1 MARIPTPRLAGQ
13 EVGSVQIQG
22 TPTPFQNLQTNAD
35 MFGATQARALQQ
47 ASEGISAAADGLL
60 KSAKDDDATNLVRTQ
75 NEGMSFSNDMINNPK
90 NGLLTRTGIDAVGA
104 TKEAVERVDEWARA
118 LPEPTTRSGKLAQQ
132 EYIAGLK
139 ARAYQ
144 TLSTHERAERRSQA
158 EKDLNTSIGNVMQEA
173 QTSYTNPAALQNNE
187 SMIRDRTKDA
197 AAFQGLSGEAAD
209 ELVETNV
216 SKMYVG
222 VLDRMIVNGES
233 SQAIEAAFMDMK
245 RRGVLQPGD
254 EFNRIQKAISAK
266 SDDEQALSI
275 AMEVGAKYGDDGVA
289 AAAEISKMEGVDA
302 AVKNAATA
310 IVDRTI
316 SRKASQEA
324 AELRDLQAELSAAA
338 AAGNRPDAAQL
349 GRLPGNAQTAITNIF
364 LNSGTDRKTDRAAW
378 MEWSRLTSE
387 EKGRLSE
394 EDFINNYLSKFSN
407 ADQDSANS
415 AYATG
420 RGAVGRTEAT
430 VLTNQVNA
438 VSAEVKSSRSY
449 FEKQVTDRVAQVV
462 GTGAQKAAKR
472 SALEAA
478 FRVQFETRSRSGP
491 LTPEAIDQFLIQGM
505 IEYSE
510 GGRLVQLEDP
520 DVELKD
526 LYPEGSNLLAFAEA
540 RPDIRADLAIAYV
553 KWRSAN
559 VEDADPDDEVDSD
572 DFATWWDEQYSSKT
586 PTEEQRQ
593 QLIEGLQR
601 KGASVTEINIDKYW
615 RLYLLKQLVGD
626 AALDG

>member
-35 MFGATQARALQQ
+35 MFGASQARALQQ

-60 KSAKDDDATNLVRTQ
+60 KSAQDDDATNLVRTQ
-75 NEGMSFSNDMINNPK
+75 NEGMSFSNDMINNPE
-90 NGLLTRTGIDAVGA
+90 NGLLTRRGIDAVGA
-104 TKEAVERVDEWARA
+104 TKEAVDKVDEWARS

-144 TLSTHERAERRSQA
+144 TLSTHERAERRAQA
-158 EKDLNTSIGNVMQEA
+158 EQDLNTSIGNVMQEA

-316 SRKASQEA
+316 ARKASQEA

-349 GRLPGNAQTAITNIF
+349 GRLPGNAQTAIMNIF
-364 LNSGTDRKTDRAAW
+364 LNSGTDQKTDRATW

-407 ADQDSANS
+407 KDQDAANA

-420 RGAVGRTEAT
+420 REAVGRTEAT

-449 FEKQVTDRVAQVV
+449 FEKQVADRVAQVV
-462 GTGAQKAAKR
+462 GTGSQKAAKR

-478 FRVQFETRSRSGP
+478 FRVQFETLSRGGP
-491 LTPEAIDQFLIQGM
+491 LTPEAVDQFLIQGM

-559 VEDADPDDEVDSD
+559 DEDADPDDEVDAD
-572 DFATWWDEQYSSKT
+572 DFSEWWDEQYSNKT
-586 PTEEQRQ
+586 PTDLERQ
-593 QLIEGLQR
+593 QIIEALG
-601 KGASVTEINIDKYW
+601 GAPSELAIDTVF
-615 RLYLLKQLVGD
+615 RNTL
-626 AALDG
+626 LDGLLGIKSSGR